1 MMQSSLN
8 YTPLYTHMDNTNNK
22 SITYNPKRWPEC
34 PLKDSLSY
42 HFRNYFLWQKL
53 H

>member
-1 MMQSSLN
+1 MQSFLN
-8 YTPLYTHMDNTNNK
+8 YTPLYSHMENTNNK

-53 H
+53 Q